1 VTKGLGA
8 CLLALCLAGS
18 APFGAQADDS
28 LTLGITTSTENS
40 GLIGHLIP
48 RFEEATGIAL
58 RTITA
63 GTGQVLRIAKDGE
76 VDVTL
81 THDSEAERAFVA
93 EGFGLERHEVMHND
107 FILVGPT
114 DDPAGIAGLTDPLEA
129 LRRIVAAESAFLS
142 RGDESGTHK
151 AELRLWAEAGID
163 PALDSGDWYL
173 ESGSGQGASL
183 NIAAGYGAYML
194 TDRAT
199 WSSFGNRSGLSILVE
214 DPSRLVNR
222 YSVMLVNPE
231 RHPHVKVEDGLAFI
245 AWIISPEGR
254 AAIADYRIDGEG
266 LFFTD
271 QPPP

>member
-1 VTKGLGA
+1 MTKGLAACPLAA

-18 APFGAQADDS
+18 AVQADDS
-28 LTLGITTSTENS
+28 LTLGVTTSTENS

-48 RFEEATGIAL
+48 RFEEATGIAV

-81 THDSEAERAFVA
+81 THDSEAELAFVA

-114 DDPAGIAGLTDPLEA
+114 DDPAGIAGVADPSEA
-129 LRRIVAAESAFLS
+129 LRRIAEAESVFLS

-151 AELRLWAEAGID
+151 AELRVWAEAGID
-163 PALDSGDWYL
+163 PTPDSGDWYL

-183 NIAAGYGAYML
+183 NIAVGLGAYTL

-199 WSSFGNRSGLSILVE
+199 WSSFGNRGGLRILVE
-214 DPSRLVNR
+214 DRSRLVNR

-245 AWIISPEGR
+245 AWITSPEGR
-254 AAIADYRIDGEG
+254 AAIVDYHIDGKG

-271 QPPP
+271 